1 MLESIIK
8 ANRSYRSFKK
18 SERLPVALLRELV
31 DICRYAPSSVNLQP
45 LKYKI
50 IHTEEDCAKIEPHV
64 RYAKALK
71 NITLPPKGHEPAAYI
86 VIFLDT
92 AIADNLLTFRRD
104 VGIVAQ
110 TMLLCAVD
118 KGYGG
123 CMIGNFDAEDV
134 SKICSAPE
142 GYAPQLVVALGVP
155 DEEII
160 LELAEDGKVG
170 YYRDENNVHH
180 VPKRPL
186 DEILF

>member
-1 MLESIIK
+1 MLDSIIK

-18 SERLPVALLRELV
+18 SERISEETLRALV

-50 IHTEEDCAKIEPHV
+50 CYTEEDCALIEPHV

-71 NITLPPKGHEPAAYI
+71 NITLPPVGHEPAAY
-86 VIFLDT
+86 VMIFLDT
-92 AIADNLLTFRRD
+92 SIADNLLTYRRD

-110 TMLLCAVD
+110 TMLLSAVE

-123 CMIGNFDAEDV
+123 CMIGNFDGEDL
-134 SKICSAPE
+134 SRIFGAPE
-142 GYAPQLVVALGVP
+142 GYSLQLVVALGVP

-160 LELAEDGKVG
+160 LEDIKDGKVN

-180 VPKRPL
+180 VPKRTL